1 AEGDEQPSWS
11 ALVPTAAPSEGS
23 SDSEVRLV
31 DPVRSSSGL
40 ATLALI
46 SNTIDD
52 ADQEGR
58 PQLVAAL
65 QSLQKGATPTE
76 EAAFEAFA
84 EQSSGDGAD
93 PVLVLS
99 EQAALRYNHDHGDAP
114 AHVSY
119 PKGGSYSL
127 DYPYVTRT
135 DDPLTTRAAEVFRGA
150 LTQQAAQD
158 RFLSEGFRTA
168 DGKADPEALPDDQGL
183 STNAEAPAHPR
194 ARHRAEA
201 HPGLDPVQAGHPA
214 AHHHRRRRLDAG
226 AGARHRQ
233 HPDAGHRRRGQA
245 GPVPVPRVDRA
256 GHLGVLRRP

>member
-1 AEGDEQPSWS
+1 

-31 DPVRSSSGL
+31 DPVRSSSGLATLALISNTIDDADQEGRPQLVAALQSLQKGATPTEEAAFEAFAEQSSGDGADPVRSSSGL

-114 AHVSY
+114 AHVRY

-127 DYPYVTRT
+127 DYP
-135 DDPLTTRAAEVFRGA
+135 
-150 LTQQAAQD
+150 
-158 RFLSEGFRTA
+158 
-168 DGKADPEALPDDQGL
+168 
-183 STNAEAPAHPR
+183 
-194 ARHRAEA
+194 
-201 HPGLDPVQAGHPA
+201 
-214 AHHHRRRRLDAG
+214 
-226 AGARHRQ
+226 
-233 HPDAGHRRRGQA
+233 
-245 GPVPVPRVDRA
+245 
-256 GHLGVLRRP
+256 